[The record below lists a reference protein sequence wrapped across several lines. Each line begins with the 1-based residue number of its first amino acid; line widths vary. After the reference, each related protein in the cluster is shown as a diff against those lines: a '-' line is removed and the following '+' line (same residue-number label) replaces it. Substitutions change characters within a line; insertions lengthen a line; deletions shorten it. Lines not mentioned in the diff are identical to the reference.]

1 MSIAE
6 LDGVSAVPV
15 IDDLPT
21 RMIDVGGRRLAFF
34 CSGRG
39 SPVVV
44 LETGLGAES
53 NEWAPVQRAI
63 RVLTRVCSYDRAGRR
78 ASDRASSPRNAAEM
92 VDDLHKLL
100 EAAEVP
106 GPYVLVGHSFGGLL
120 MRLYAS
126 QHRDRVAGIVL
137 VDSMHEDQFDVFGKM
152 FPPPTPADPLVL
164 RETRAFWTGGWR
176 DPASTEERIDL
187 VSSISEVRR
196 VVSLG
201 NIPLHVIT
209 AGTFL
214 NQSLIPSARRA
225 ELQRRWEDLQKQFLK
240 LSSRATQ
247 SIVHSSGHFVQRDDP
262 QVVIDAIRAVI
273 GHAGPSAAGGRLPN
287 NKDHRSLR
295 AI

>member
-1 MSIAE
+1 MSVAE
-6 LDGVSAVPV
+6 LDGASAVAV
-15 IDDLPT
+15 IGDIPT
-21 RMIDVGGRRLAFF
+21 RMIDVGGRRLALT

-53 NEWAPVQRAI
+53 NEWAMVQRAI
-63 RVLTRVCSYDRAGRR
+63 QMLTRVCSYDRAGRG
-78 ASDRASSPRNAAEM
+78 ASDRASSPRDAVEM

-100 EAAEVP
+100 GAAEIP
-106 GPYVLVGHSFGGLL
+106 GPYVLVGQSLGGLL

-126 QHRDRVAGIVL
+126 RHRDRVAGLVL
-137 VDSMHEDQFDVFGKM
+137 VDSMHEDQFDVFAEM
-152 FPPPTPADPLVL
+152 FPPPAPADPLAL

-176 DPASTEERIDL
+176 EPASTEERIDL
-187 VSSISEVRR
+187 VSSITQVRR

-201 NIPLHVIT
+201 DIPLHVIT

-214 NQSLIPSARRA
+214 NQSLIPSARRV
-225 ELQRRWEDLQKQFLK
+225 ELQRRWEDLHKQFLK

-273 GHAGPSAAGGRLPN
+273 GHAAASVAGPTAT
-287 NKDHRSLR
+287 
-295 AI
+295 